1 MRCFGRLCLV
11 LALAIPLS
19 LLPACSGGGPGSVD
33 DEDTD
38 TTAPAAVTDLVAT
51 NATTTTADLA
61 WTAPADTRDDGSGGI
76 VDIYDLRWSAAPITA
91 ANFDQAAPVA
101 GTPGPLPAGQR
112 QALTVQGLT
121 PGARCWFA
129 LRSCDDSGN
138 WSALSDCPWVDCEA
152 ITTVTFADA
161 ALEQAVRAHVH
172 KPTGDLTTTDVDT
185 LHHLVAPALG
195 IVSLEGLQAC
205 ASLLT
210 AQLRGNAIVDLG
222 PLRDLDSLGGL
233 YLDYNQVGDLQPLV
247 GAPALRQLHLIGN
260 PLTSLAPLPAFTLLE
275 QVTLSE
281 QSIADL
287 SPLCALGHLRDLY
300 LGVME
305 LDDIDFAVCLWE
317 VRNLNLEIN
326 HIASLEPLR
335 LLADLEVLNL
345 WQNDV
350 VDLAP
355 LTGLVKLREVNLGGN
370 RIVDLQA
377 LVDNA
382 GLGAGDV
389 VRVSDN
395 PLSAAAVAVQIPA
408 LEGRGVVVI
417 R

>member
-1 MRCFGRLCLV
+1 MRCFDRRVLLV
-11 LALAIPLS
+11 SLALPLLQMS
-19 LLPACSGGGPGSVD
+19 ACSGGGSGPVD
-33 DEDTD
+33 DEGADTRP
-38 TTAPAAVTDLVAT
+38 PAAVTDLIAI
-51 NATTTTADLA
+51 NATTTTVDLA
-61 WTAPADTRDDGSGGI
+61 WTAPADTRDDGSGGV
-76 VDIYDLRWSAAPITA
+76 VDAYDVRWSGALITA
-91 ANFDQAAPVA
+91 ANFAQAAPVA
-101 GTPGPLPAGQR
+101 GTPAPLPAGHRHQ
-112 QALTVQGLT
+112 LMVTGLT

-129 LRSCDDSGN
+129 LRSCDDHGN
-138 WSALSDCPWVDCEA
+138 WSALSDCPWVDCA
-152 ITTVTFADA
+152 ATTPVTFPDA

-172 KPTGDLTTTDVDT
+172 KPSGELTTTDVDT
-185 LHHLVAPALG
+185 LRHLVAPALG

-205 ASLLT
+205 TSLLT

-222 PLRDLDSLGGL
+222 PLHELASLGGL
-233 YLDYNQVGDLQPLV
+233 YVDYNQVSDLQPLV

-260 PLTSLAPLPAFTLLE
+260 PLTSLAPLPAFTYLE

-281 QSIADL
+281 QAIADL
-287 SPLCALGHLRDLY
+287 SPLCSLGNLHDLY
-300 LGVME
+300 LGVMG

-317 VRNLNLEIN
+317 VRHLNLEIN

-345 WQNDV
+345 WQNEV
-350 VDLAP
+350 VDLSP
-355 LTGLVKLREVNLGGN
+355 LAGLARLRDVNLGHN

-377 LVDNA
+377 LVDNP

-389 VRVSDN
+389 VRVNDN
-395 PLSAAAVAVQIPA
+395 PLSAAAVSVQIPA